1 LGQIRTTTVQ
11 GVLPPRLHL
20 NYNDQNFAYILAA
33 GKTLEDLAAE
43 VKDNHSDIRVV
54 DFWQGTKE
62 VAPSTLVLKAFMNEI
77 NIRLNN
83 EITRVYPNIAHVFTG
98 DPVIMERLLEA
109 GIAVNDSRILTR
121 FMELLRGKLKDS
133 FTDLELKA
141 AMELSFV
148 ELEKAMEDEET
159 QLEELQNRLKAELE
173 TVRSQRDALL
183 SAAQIHAD
191 NIMKAGLASLF
202 VQFGVIGY
210 GTFGLYGW
218 DVMEPVSYM
227 WGLSWAW
234 LGYSYFLVRKEDF
247 GNSGFHEAI
256 VKRKYKQLMLAAKL
270 DEGQI
275 ALLEKR
281 IAEID
286 EHLYNL
292 R

>member
-1 LGQIRTTTVQ
+1 M
-11 GVLPPRLHL
+11 PPRLQL
-20 NYNDQNFAYILAA
+20 SYSDQNFAYILSA
-33 GKTLEDLAAE
+33 GKTLGDLAAE

-54 DFWQGTKE
+54 DFWEGTKE
-62 VAPSTLVLKAFMNEI
+62 IAPSTLVLKAFMKEV

-83 EITRVYPNIAHVFTG
+83 EVTRVYPNIVHVFTG
-98 DPVIMERLLEA
+98 DPAVMERLLEA

-121 FMELLRGKLKDS
+121 FMELLRSKLKDN

-159 QLEELQNRLKAELE
+159 QLEDLQSRLKAELE
-173 TVRSQRDALL
+173 TVRSQRDALH

-191 NIMKAGLASLF
+191 NIMKAGLASLC

-227 WGLSWAW
+227 WGISWAW

-256 VKRKYKQLMLAAKL
+256 AKRKYRQLLAAAKV
-270 DEGQI
+270 DEEQI
-275 ALLEKR
+275 TLLERR
-281 IAEID
+281 ISEID